1 MKHTASIIACFC
13 TLSLVGCGVLGAPGQ
28 NGADGAPGA
37 PGPQG
42 PAGEDGP
49 PGADGPPGP
58 QGPEGPPGQG
68 GGDWTSSA
76 RLKVRRYTAADGA
89 SRPVGDFFD
98 LDFNERCTVVMSTD
112 GKRRCLPGDF
122 ASYPEGH
129 FADPSC
135 STPIAV
141 MRPGCPIPKYAILG
155 TGTNEQCGADPAY
168 FVHPVEIAL
177 GLDTWYYKA
186 ANGQCFGQL
195 SVGGIPTY
203 QIGVAVDPQLFVEVS
218 TVHD

>member
-1 MKHTASIIACFC
+1 MKHTVSIIACFC
-13 TLSLVGCGVLGAPGQ
+13 TLSLVGCGLVGAPGQ
-28 NGADGAPGA
+28 DGADGAPGA

-42 PAGEDGP
+42 PAGENGP

-98 LDFNERCTVVMSTD
+98 LDFNEPCTLALSND

-141 MRPGCPIPKYAILG
+141 MQPGCPIPKYAILG

>member
-13 TLSLVGCGVLGAPGQ
+13 TLSLVGCGLVGAPGQ
-28 NGADGAPGA
+28 DGADGAPGA

-68 GGDWTSSA
+68 GEGGWTSSA

-112 GKRRCLPGDF
+112 GKRRCLPGMF
-122 ASYPEGH
+122 SSYPEGH

-135 STPIAV
+135 TVPIAV
-141 MRPGCPIPKYAILG
+141 MNDGCGIPKYAIVAKNLSEG
-155 TGTNEQCGADPAY
+155 CSTDLVY
-168 FVHPVEIAL
+168 FVHPIQIAL
-177 GLDTWYYKA
+177 NLDTSYYKGSD
-186 ANGQCFGQL
+186 GQCHGQIAP
-195 SVGGIPTY
+195 GAATY